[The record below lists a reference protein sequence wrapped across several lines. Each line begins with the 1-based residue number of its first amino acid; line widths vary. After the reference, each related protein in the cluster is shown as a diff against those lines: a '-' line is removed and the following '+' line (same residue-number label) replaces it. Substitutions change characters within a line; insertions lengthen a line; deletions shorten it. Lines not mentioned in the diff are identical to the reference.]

1 VTTNPKHYAD
11 DTPPA
16 QTPAPPPEPVRGAGW
31 WLPVT
36 RGEFDDR
43 MTALEQGQRRIE
55 RTLQSIDGHVVAVE
69 EITTYIGEKV
79 SEATDLLAEINS
91 ETNDVATKIDDLVAE
106 LANQSDASP
115 EVLQGLR
122 DVSAR
127 LQGLAADPDN
137 PVPGPVG
144 PGDPA

>member
-1 VTTNPKHYAD
+1 MDTAPKHYAD
-11 DTPPA
+11 DPGDDPKA
-16 QTPAPPPEPVRGAGW
+16 LSRAASGW

-43 MTALEQGQRRIE
+43 MNRLERIL
-55 RTLQSIDGHVVAVE
+55 RSIDGHVVAVE
-69 EITTYIGEKV
+69 EISTYIGEKV
-79 SEATDLLAEINS
+79 SEATDLLTEINT
-91 ETNDVATKIDDLVAE
+91 ETNDVATKIDDLVAQ

-122 DVSAR
+122 DVSTR
-127 LQGLAADPDN
+127 LQGLAANPDN

-144 PGDPA
+144 PGDPTV